1 MPYSA
6 AISSQLTIRSGKLIN
21 IPLNLIVK
29 GDLILLKPGQVVYL
43 KCKSV
48 NKNKVTNLNLIHF
61 KIHNNETNN
70 NNEKRI
76 LNMKSLKKAKFM
88 SQTHS

>member
-6 AISSQLTIRSGKLIN
+6 AISSQLTIRNGKLIN

-48 NKNKVTNLNLIHF
+48 HKNKVI
-61 KIHNNETNN
+61 
-70 NNEKRI
+70 
-76 LNMKSLKKAKFM
+76 
-88 SQTHS
+88 QV